1 MNENIDLKKILDG
14 CPKGTNFWSPVFGDI
29 TFEEISYSM
38 KDYPLIFSTYP
49 NDPEKPRL
57 SRYFTKN
64 GCLFDCYPDA
74 ELVIFPS
81 KNQRDWSK
89 FVRFWDKP
97 KIERFDPKTL
107 KPFQR
112 VLVRDTNIDVWQ
124 CEMFSHFCSQET
136 TYPFFCCGSP
146 YYYCIPY
153 NSETEHLV
161 GTTEEAP
168 EYYRYWEDE

>member
-1 MNENIDLKKILDG
+1 MNENIDLTKILDG
-14 CPKGTNFWSPVFGDI
+14 CPVGTEFYNDTFGKLFFLCIKSEINPFGVIFKDCHDISWAFTEKGT
-29 TFEEISYSM
+29 Y
-38 KDYPLIFSTYP
+38 Y
-49 NDPEKPRL
+49 
-57 SRYFTKN
+57 KN
-64 GCLFDCYPDA
+64 EDSKCS
-74 ELVIFPS
+74 VSVFPS
-81 KNQRDWSK
+81 KDQRDWSK

-124 CEMFSHFCSQET
+124 CEMFSHSRSCDT
-136 TYPFFCCGSP
+136 DYPFFCCGSP

-153 NSETEHLV
+153 NSETEHLL

>member
-1 MNENIDLKKILDG
+1 MNENLDLVKILDG
-14 CPKGTNFWSPVFGDI
+14 CPEGTEFYSDTFGKLFFYCIEPAHSLYRVAFRDRTDRYCPFRKNG
-29 TFEEISYSM
+29 TFYANE
-38 KDYPLIFSTYP
+38 
-49 NDPEKPRL
+49 DPEC
-57 SRYFTKN
+57 S
-64 GCLFDCYPDA
+64 
-74 ELVIFPS
+74 VSVFPS

-124 CEMFSHFCSQET
+124 CEMFSHYRSCNAD
-136 TYPFFCCGSP
+136 YPFFCCGNT
-146 YYYCIPY
+146 YHYCIPY
-153 NSETEHLV
+153 NSETEHLL

>member
-1 MNENIDLKKILDG
+1 MNENLDLTKILDG
-14 CPKGTNFWSPVFGDI
+14 CPEGTEFYSDTFGKLFFYCIEPAHSLYRVAFRDRTDRYCPFRKNG
-29 TFEEISYSM
+29 TFYANE
-38 KDYPLIFSTYP
+38 
-49 NDPEKPRL
+49 DPECPV
-57 SRYFTKN
+57 N
-64 GCLFDCYPDA
+64 
-74 ELVIFPS
+74 VFPS

-112 VLVRDTNIDVWQ
+112 VLVRDTNIDVWH
-124 CEMFSHFCSQET
+124 CEMFSHFCSRET

-153 NSETEHLV
+153 NSETERLL

>member
-1 MNENIDLKKILDG
+1 MNENVDLTKILKN
-14 CPKGTNFWSPVFGDI
+14 CPKGTKFYSSVYGELIYSGMYADSSNSKIYLIDQNSRSMIDGSP
-29 TFEEISYSM
+29 
-38 KDYPLIFSTYP
+38 
-49 NDPEKPRL
+49 
-57 SRYFTKN
+57 
-64 GCLFDCYPDA
+64 
-74 ELVIFPS
+74 LVIDYYRDGRLYATEGECTLFPS
-81 KNQRDWSK
+81 KDQRDWSK
-89 FVRFWDKP
+89 FERFWDKP

-153 NSETEHLV
+153 NSETEHFV

-168 EYYRYWEDE
+168 DFYRYWEE